1 VNAESVKNDPEDS
14 AEVLDPAA
22 ALAAVTAERDQ
33 LAADKA
39 ELQDRLLRG
48 QAEFQNLRRR
58 IEKEKVEWHERAATE
73 AVRTLLPILD
83 DFERALR
90 LEGAG
95 KEYGR
100 GMELI
105 FQRLFDTLKKL
116 GLEPIDSQGQ
126 PFDPHIHHA
135 VEKHETEEIAS
146 DTVLEEYQRGYNFKG
161 QLLRPAMVKVA
172 VAPVSKP
179 E

>member
-1 VNAESVKNDPEDS
+1 VDAETLKDDSPNSAEDS
-14 AEVLDPAA
+14 TELIDAVSAIA
-22 ALAAVTAERDQ
+22 TVTAERDQ
-33 LAADKA
+33 LAAEKA
-39 ELQDRLLRG
+39 EFQDRFLRS

-58 IEKEKVEWHERAATE
+58 LEK
-73 AVRTLLPILD
+73 
-83 DFERALR
+83 
-90 LEGAG
+90 
-95 KEYGR
+95 
-100 GMELI
+100 ELI

-126 PFDPHIHHA
+126 PFDPHVHHA
-135 VEKHETEEIAS
+135 VEKQETEEVSA

-172 VAPVSKP
+172 VAPASKS

>member
-1 VNAESVKNDPEDS
+1 
-14 AEVLDPAA
+14 
-22 ALAAVTAERDQ
+22 
-33 LAADKA
+33 
-39 ELQDRLLRG
+39 
-48 QAEFQNLRRR
+48 
-58 IEKEKVEWHERAATE
+58 
-73 AVRTLLPILD
+73 
-83 DFERALR
+83 
-90 LEGAG
+90 
-95 KEYGR
+95 
-100 GMELI
+100 MELI

-135 VEKHETEEIAS
+135 VDKHETEDIAS